1 MHICGLNKTTLLD
14 YPGKV
19 ACVIFLGGCNFR
31 CPFCQNSSLVLA
43 PQSQPTLNEQEIFSF
58 LKRRRGIL
66 DGVCIT
72 GGEPTLSPLLPGF
85 LDKIRSLGY
94 SVKLDTNG
102 SHPDMIKALAKQG
115 LINMVAMDIKNSL
128 PKYAATC
135 GLSHIDMTS
144 VQDSIDFLMAGSLEY
159 EFRTTVVKELH
170 EENDFRLIGQWLANA
185 SRYYLQ
191 SYRDSHTVIRP
202 GYHSCTPEELNHYR
216 KILSLTIPTTA
227 IRGVD

>member
-31 CPFCQNSSLVLA
+31 CPFCQNSSLVLS
-43 PQSQPTLNEQEIFSF
+43 PQSQPALSEEDILSF

-72 GGEPTLSPLLPGF
+72 GGEPTLSPQLPRF
-85 LDKIRSLGY
+85 LEKIRSLGY
-94 SVKLDTNG
+94 FVKLDTNG
-102 SHPDMIKALAKQG
+102 SHPDMIKALAEQG
-115 LINMVAMDIKNSL
+115 LINMVAMDIKNSP
-128 PKYAATC
+128 PKYAETC
-135 GLSHIDMTS
+135 GLSYIDMKSIDT
-144 VQDSIDFLMAGSLEY
+144 SIDFLISGSLEY

-170 EENDFRLIGQWLANA
+170 DENDFRLIGQWLTNA

-191 SYRDSHTVIRP
+191 SYRDSDTVICP
-202 GYHSCTPEELNHYR
+202 GYHSCTFEELTSYR
-216 KILSLTIPTTA
+216 KILSLTIPHTA